1 MSGAHSKRRGLDQF
15 DSGFRP
21 SRRRRF
27 DLPLT
32 IGVVADT
39 HVYRRGSRRL
49 APEVLDLF
57 ARFDTG
63 LILHAGDANVASV
76 LSDLATVAPVIAVT
90 GNNDDAEL
98 YEVIPET
105 VQFQVGTHR
114 FAMLHGHG
122 GKSARGEARRRFA
135 GKVDCVVYGHSHIPL
150 IERDGETIL
159 FNPGSATDRRW
170 GDHFG
175 VGLIHVTA
183 ERINPELVLYQDPR
197 HLANVKPNS

>member
-1 MSGAHSKRRGLDQF
+1 LAPSA
-15 DSGFRP
+15 SGFRP

-27 DLPLT
+27 DVPLV

-39 HVYRRGSRRL
+39 HVYRHGSRRL
-49 APEVLDLF
+49 ATEILDLF
-57 ARFDTG
+57 ARFHTG
-63 LILHAGDANVASV
+63 LILHAGDVNVVSV
-76 LSDLATVAPVIAVT
+76 LAELATVAPVLAVT

-98 YEVIPET
+98 YGLIPET
-105 VQFQVGTHR
+105 VEFRVGTHR

-122 GKSARGEARRRFA
+122 GASARSEARRRFA

-150 IERDGETIL
+150 IEREDETIL

-175 VGLIHVTA
+175 VGLIHVTE
-183 ERINPELVLYQDPR
+183 ERIDPELVLYQDPR
-197 HLANVKPNS
+197 HLANVKPTS

>member
-1 MSGAHSKRRGLDQF
+1 LDPSAS
-15 DSGFRP
+15 DFRP

-27 DLPLT
+27 DIPLT

-39 HVYRRGSRRL
+39 HIYRRGARRL

-57 ARFDTG
+57 ARFETG
-63 LILHAGDANVASV
+63 LILHAGDVNVASV
-76 LSDLATVAPVIAVT
+76 LAELASVAPVIAVT

-98 YEVIPET
+98 YELIPET
-105 VQFQVGTHR
+105 VQFQVGKHR

-122 GKSARGEARRRFA
+122 GKSARDEARRRFA

-150 IERDGETIL
+150 IEREGGTIL

-175 VGLIHVTA
+175 IGLIHVTKDG
-183 ERINPELVLYQDPR
+183 INPELVLYQDPR
-197 HLANVKPNS
+197 HLANVKPSRDDS

>member
-1 MSGAHSKRRGLDQF
+1 MDPSA
-15 DSGFRP
+15 SGFRP

-27 DLPLT
+27 DVPLT

-39 HVYRRGSRRL
+39 HIYRRGARRL

-57 ARFDTG
+57 SRFDAG
-63 LILHAGDANVASV
+63 LILHAGDVNVASV
-76 LSDLATVAPVIAVT
+76 LAELAAIAPVIAVT

-98 YEVIPET
+98 YDLIPESA
-105 VQFQVGTHR
+105 QFQVGKHR

-122 GKSARGEARRRFA
+122 GKSARDEARRRFA

-150 IERDGETIL
+150 IEREGETIL

-175 VGLIHVTA
+175 VGLIHVS
-183 ERINPELVLYQDPR
+183 EDGINPELVLYQDPR
-197 HLANVKPNS
+197 HLANVKPHRDDS